1 MTSRIHFTAFTD
13 SAARADPA
21 DGRVTLGPSRTGAR
35 PRMGPPHGPQTASAP
50 SWLACFVL
58 GRACDWAAL
67 TATSPLV
74 SLGLDVDLQ
83 REARVSSSEAEGR

>member
-1 MTSRIHFTAFTD
+1 
-13 SAARADPA
+13 
-21 DGRVTLGPSRTGAR
+21 
-35 PRMGPPHGPQTASAP
+35 MGPAHGPQTAPAP

-83 REARVSSSEAEGR
+83 REATQGSPPQRRKAASVWVGFTPPDSSAKPARSASSFPASGGTAFA